1 MKFLIV
7 DDSADMRRCIRQF
20 LPDKVETVESG
31 DGLDAI
37 AAFAEHRPDWIL
49 MDIEMK
55 PLDGLAATRQI
66 KAHWPEAKVIF
77 VTSHDQPRFREAAS
91 QLKAEGY
98 VIKDN
103 LEQINHII
111 GRSPNDKKNS
121 K

>member
-7 DDSADMRRCIRQF
+7 DDSAQMRRCIKQF
-20 LPDKVETVESG
+20 LPEMAETMECQ
-31 DGLDAI
+31 DGLEAI
-37 AAFAEHRPDWIL
+37 AAFAQHRPDWIL

-91 QLKAEGY
+91 QLKVEGY

-103 LEQINHII
+103 LEQINQIVA
-111 GRSPNDKKNS
+111 RTANS
-121 K
+121 